1 VGASE
6 VEYVASYRDVASLSA
21 SGPERNHRCEEAFE
35 RVVLTLDPEPL
46 AWGGRYRA
54 PGGCGG
60 GDQHGRH
67 VRRPSRTADLLAFAT
82 ASATPPATR
91 SHWQALRLVPA
102 WAAQVP
108 FSMNAL
114 ASTAASAS
122 APLVGPKVEMAAHNG
137 NNASATRA
145 FKFNLRVDWET
156 QARNAIPSK
165 FQFNTIQCNYN

>member
-1 VGASE
+1 MPCASDGHVGAFRARSRGNSRE
-6 VEYVASYRDVASLSA
+6 HEARPKCTKPAS
-21 SGPERNHRCEEAFE
+21 CQ
-35 RVVLTLDPEPL
+35 TPL
-46 AWGGRYRA
+46 WRWGG
-54 PGGCGG
+54 GL
-60 GDQHGRH
+60 DQHGRH